1 MEEESALM
9 NYCKYCG
16 KEVNLYAEICPHCGR
31 RISDPPTNAE
41 YQYSKKGIGVVMAL
55 FLGIIGLIIGICM
68 YPSGTTARETFIKGW
83 VTTFII
89 TIVIGVLIAVIGSA
103 CIANLLGSYY

>member
-1 MEEESALM
+1 MS
-9 NYCKYCG
+9 YCKYCG

-31 RISDPPTNAE
+31 RIREIPTYSNPE
-41 YQYSKKGIGVVMAL
+41 HQYSKTGVGVAMAL
-55 FLGIIGLIIGICM
+55 FLGIIGLIIGMCM
-68 YPSGTTARETFIKGW
+68 YPSGTPARETFIKGW

-103 CIANLLGSYY
+103 CIANMLGSYY